1 MTQTTK
7 MLKSPLQKNLVAPQE
22 PQHFKRRIGTTT
34 FRVAVHFNPNAKESA
49 EVKIS
54 RLVRMDADSTKAVE
68 I

>member
-7 MLKSPLQKNLVAPQE
+7 LLKSPSQKKATPQE

-54 RLVRMDADSTKAVE
+54 RLIRMDADTVKVVE
-68 I
+68 V